1 MADQLFELLRARV
14 ALVDHEVR
22 VLFGYHGIA
31 NAIALQSRGLN
42 QARGVIAGRI
52 PENRTTAP
60 FPQRLGLSPQF
71 RQCTHAGDLRARTRL
86 ELQLGSD
93 KPFLERGARCGQLD
107 LRARN
112 AAEELTL
119 RKAPVIAAARDARA
133 RHAGLTVDAG
143 LRAPLDAR
151 EGARRGHDHAT
162 DTAIA
167 HQQIAA
173 QTDPVDRYLG
183 RQRAQERSQI
193 LDVARTEEHVGRT
206 ADTP

>member
-1 MADQLFELLRARV
+1 MALPMPV
-14 ALVDHEVR
+14 
-22 VLFGYHGIA
+22 
-31 NAIALQSRGLN
+31 
-42 QARGVIAGRI
+42 
-52 PENRTTAP
+52 
-60 FPQRLGLSPQF
+60 QRLDAVHMTPGFIAERPRVH
-71 RQCTHAGDLRARTRL
+71 RQRSA
-86 ELQLGSD
+86 Q
-93 KPFLERGARCGQLD
+93 
-107 LRARN
+107 RARN

-119 RKAPVIAAARDARA
+119 REAPVIAAARDARA

-183 RQRAQERSQI
+183 RQRAQERGQI
-193 LDVARTEEHVGRT
+193 LDVARTEEHVGRA